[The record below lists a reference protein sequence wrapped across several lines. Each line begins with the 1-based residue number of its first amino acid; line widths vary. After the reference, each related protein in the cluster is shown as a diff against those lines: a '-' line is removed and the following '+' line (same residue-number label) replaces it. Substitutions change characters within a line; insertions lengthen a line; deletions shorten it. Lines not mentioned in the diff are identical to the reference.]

1 MSMESIQ
8 FNLLTKLWG
17 EQGFLMRA
25 SWAEDIETHIIFP
38 GSVEIL
44 GGEVL
49 SDRVTFDLPFA
60 LLSF

>member
-1 MSMESIQ
+1 MESIQ
-8 FNLLTKLWG
+8 FNLLRKFWG

-25 SWAEDIETHIIFP
+25 SWAEDIETHIFP

-49 SDRVTFDLPFA
+49 SDWVTFDLPFA